1 MIFYFREKF
10 QLVTLLLS
18 LFFFGLILDF
28 TINAFMYTDDIASES
43 FNNGGGLDMQTSL
56 SLSLLSNLICYII
69 IRIISHL
76 IEFSRPL
83 EILNKEVKKEEKYN
97 KYARLMFCIINQR
110 VIFYFIIQ
118 FIIMF
123 SCFYYLFIFCCIYK
137 NNQINLIKN
146 YFLGI
151 AENII
156 IPLFLSIIIATL
168 RYFSFKYRWKSFY
181 YAANFI
187 DSF

>member
-56 SLSLLSNLICYII
+56 ALSLLSNLICYII
-69 IRIISHL
+69 IR
-76 IEFSRPL
+76 
-83 EILNKEVKKEEKYN
+83 ILNKEVKKEEKYN

-146 YFLGI
+146 YFLGV